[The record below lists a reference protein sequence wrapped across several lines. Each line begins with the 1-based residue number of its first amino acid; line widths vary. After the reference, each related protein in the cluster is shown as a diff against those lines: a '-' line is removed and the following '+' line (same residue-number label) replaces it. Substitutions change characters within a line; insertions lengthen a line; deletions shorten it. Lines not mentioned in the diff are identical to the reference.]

1 MRESNDHI
9 GRMILHYLE
18 RKLKGRDLQRFNEWL
33 GASDKNR
40 QEYEE
45 IKSIYDE
52 RETHVDLNDGWARLS
67 LKMTKQD
74 AASRKV
80 KRLKWTAAVA
90 ASLCLLLIA
99 GMVALRHSV
108 APPTLVTYVTG
119 NSSSQLDLPDGSKVR
134 LAPNSRLVYSTDYG
148 KQARHVTLL
157 GEAYFAVKKDAKHP
171 FTVSSES
178 QAIVVT
184 GTQFNVCSYPDE
196 NVFTTTL
203 KEGSIRFE
211 SKAFNKSI
219 DLRPGEQIRFNRAD
233 GSITVCPAAF
243 ETELAWLENKHVFKD
258 APLSEI
264 LTKMGHVYNCEFT
277 CEDLNMSQMS
287 YTGTFYDTDSLG
299 VFLNVIQT
307 LTGLKAT
314 KNEDGTKVTLCKMH
328 NS

>member
-1 MRESNDHI
+1 MKGKNDHI
-9 GRMILHYLE
+9 GLMILHYLE
-18 RKLKGRDLQRFNEWL
+18 RKLMGHDLHRFYEWL

-52 RETHVDLNDGWARLS
+52 REAHVDLNDGWARLS
-67 LKMTKQD
+67 LKMAKQD
-74 AASRKV
+74 AARRKV
-80 KRLKWTAAVA
+80 KRLKWIAGIAAT
-90 ASLCLLLIA
+90 LCLMLIA
-99 GMVALRHSV
+99 GIVLLRHSV
-108 APPTLVTYVTG
+108 APATSVTYVTG

-134 LAPNSRLVYSTDYG
+134 LAPNSRLVYATDYG
-148 KQARHVTLL
+148 KQARHVTLQ

-171 FTVSSES
+171 FSVSSES
-178 QAIVVT
+178 QTIIVT
-184 GTQFNVCSYPDE
+184 GTQFNVCSYPNE
-196 NVFTTTL
+196 KEFTTTL

-219 DLRPGEQIRFNRAD
+219 DLRPGEQIRFNYVD
-233 GSITVCPAAF
+233 GSITVCPASF

-277 CEDLNMSQMS
+277 CEDLNINQMS

-314 KNEDGTKVTLCKMH
+314 KSEDGTKVTLH
-328 NS
+328 T

>member
-1 MRESNDHI
+1 MKGKNDHI
-9 GRMILHYLE
+9 GLMILHYLE
-18 RKLKGRDLQRFNEWL
+18 RKLMGHDLRRFYEWL
-33 GASDKNR
+33 GANEKNR

-52 RETHVDLNDGWARLS
+52 REAHVDLNDGWARLS
-67 LKMTKQD
+67 LKMTQQD
-74 AASRKV
+74 AARRKV
-80 KRLKWTAAVA
+80 KRLKWIAGIAAT
-90 ASLCLLLIA
+90 LCLMLIA
-99 GMVALRHSV
+99 GIVLLRHSV
-108 APPTLVTYVTG
+108 APATSVTYVTG

-148 KQARHVTLL
+148 KQAREVTLQ

-171 FTVSSES
+171 FSVSSEN
-178 QAIVVT
+178 QTIVVT
-184 GTQFNVCSYPDE
+184 GTQFNVCSYPNE
-196 NVFTTTL
+196 KEFTTTL

-211 SKAFNKSI
+211 SKAFKKSI
-219 DLRPGEQIRFNRAD
+219 DLRPGEQIRFNYVD
-233 GSITVCPAAF
+233 GSITVCPASF

-264 LTKMGHVYNCEFT
+264 LIKMGHVYNCEFT
-277 CEDLNMSQMS
+277 CEDLNINQMS

-314 KNEDGTKVTLCKMH
+314 KNEDGTKVTLH
-328 NS
+328 T